1 MVVEDAIEYA
11 LENWLIHKIPAEAS
25 PETGLPLT
33 KRAWFV
39 YRLSEEEAEEY
50 RNLTEVKK
58 AFLRLLQ
65 SCESEKLL
73 GNIGEDT
80 AIRKLRERGFDVD
93 TVPWIKGETSVS
105 YNRKDAKPRKWYY
118 LTPWYERTEEY
129 KKAMEEADRKA
140 YEKELLIMKE
150 DNKDHPRKDDRQND

>member
-1 MVVEDAIEYA
+1 MVEAAIEYA
-11 LENWLIHKIPAEAS
+11 LENWLIHKIPAQPH

-33 KRAWFV
+33 RRAWFV
-39 YRLSEEEAEEY
+39 YRLSEEQAEEY
-50 RNLTEVKK
+50 RNLPEVKK

-73 GNIGEDT
+73 GNIGEDA
-80 AIRKLRERGFDVD
+80 AIQKLRERGFDVD
-93 TVPWIKGETSVS
+93 SVPWIKGETSVS
-105 YNRKDAKPRKWYY
+105 YNRKGAKPRKWYY

-140 YEKELLIMKE
+140 YEKELLIMRE